1 MRLLFVKERLAWPR
15 SAGHDVHCFYMM
27 QALARLGHTIG
38 LLTLEPTTADAQR
51 GLDLSLCRTIAD
63 VPPAEI
69 EQPLLLS
76 RFQERF
82 RSYWGVNPEAIRA
95 VGRAAEDFDADTV
108 IVVGLN
114 VLPYLGAVDRAQR
127 VWYAADEWA
136 WHHLSQLRLTRKE
149 TWGNLRQAAVKGLYE
164 RAYRRLLDRVWVVS
178 DEDRRAMRWVAG
190 VRDVD
195 VIPNGVDSEHYD
207 PVPAAIV
214 PHSCVFWGRLDFGP
228 NVQALSWFCQRVW
241 PELHRRVADARF
253 TIYGFQPG
261 PEVTALADAPGITL
275 RADLPDLRA
284 EIAAHAVAVLPF
296 VSGGGIKNKLLEAA
310 SLSKAIVCTP
320 RACGGLRGEEPL
332 PVLRA
337 DGRGEWIDAILALW
351 KRPARG
357 EVLGRLARQW
367 VQERHTWEIAARN
380 ALRGLE
386 PRQRRDS
393 RPVGEAAA

>member
-1 MRLLFVKERLAWPR
+1 VRLLFVKERLAWPR

>member
-1 MRLLFVKERLAWPR
+1 
-15 SAGHDVHCFYMM
+15 MM